1 MGALSEFSSATC
13 HWPGQI
19 VRPRPRLERWV
30 APSQSSSANCG
41 ESHQSATSS
50 SASTTSTRTHTRPR
64 PARAITTGT
73 ARPWAA
79 ATLEHWISRPA
90 ALLPPSS
97 CCRPALL
104 PVIAPTDRHTRA
116 LSHHVASFER
126 CAAPLPCSTDPPH
139 PNTPALTALPPRTRA
154 LHLSH
159 TLASSSMGSAC
170 R

>member
-1 MGALSEFSSATC
+1 MLDRDRGWSAGL
-13 HWPGQI
+13 HLRKARQPIAGNRIKAQH
-19 VRPRPRLERWV
+19 PRQPRQP
-30 APSQSSSANCG
+30 AHA
-41 ESHQSATSS
+41 
-50 SASTTSTRTHTRPR
+50 RTHDLAQRAQLPLVLPDLGPPQHWSIGS
-64 PARAITTGT
+64 PARL
-73 ARPWAA
+73 RSCP
-79 ATLEHWISRPA
+79 HPA